1 MKLPKIQKP
10 TLPAV
15 SKETKKRHL
24 TFGGY
29 SIGITALVIAIVVAL
44 NLIVGQLP
52 EHLTN
57 LDVSSDKI
65 YEVSDTSKKILK
77 NLDHDITFTVLAVK
91 SETDNRIKTFINKY
105 ASLSDRIDVEWIDP
119 VQHPSALTE
128 YDAEQNT
135 IVIACADTNKTTT
148 VSFDDILVSDS
159 YSYYYYGSSDPTEF
173 DGDGQFTSAVNY
185 VSGEGQHVIYTTT
198 GHGEETFS
206 DTISDLMT
214 KNNYLVESVNTL
226 TSEIPDDCE
235 LLIVNGITSDIT
247 TDEQTA
253 FENYLAGGGKLM
265 VLLGDVS
272 GSDVPNLNAV
282 LAEYNMQILDGYI
295 ADTGSCYQQN
305 PYYIFPTLSLSD
317 EDLSANMDTGMLL
330 LFQVHGLSVNDDS
343 DSTDSTESSAS
354 TDTSVNSDVSVQ
366 SFMTTTE
373 QGYLVTDDAQEQGTY
388 TIGAIAEKS
397 STDSSDDTTT
407 ARLTVFGTSSIIN
420 AEITDSFPSLENT
433 TLFMNAV
440 AANFDG
446 VENVSIAAKSL
457 SIEQNTMQH
466 AGLFSLLVI
475 FGIPLIILI
484 SGFVIWMKR
493 RKR

>member
-1 MKLPKIQKP
+1 M
-10 TLPAV
+10 
-15 SKETKKRHL
+15 
-24 TFGGY
+24 
-29 SIGITALVIAIVVAL
+29 
-44 NLIVGQLP
+44 
-52 EHLTN
+52 
-57 LDVSSDKI
+57 
-65 YEVSDTSKKILK
+65 
-77 NLDHDITFTVLAVK
+77 
-91 SETDNRIKTFINKY
+91 
-105 ASLSDRIDVEWIDP
+105 
-119 VQHPSALTE
+119 
-128 YDAEQNT
+128 
-135 IVIACADTNKTTT
+135 IACADTNKTTT

-343 DSTDSTESSAS
+343 DSTDSTDSSAG